1 MAYLGEFSGQFSIKS
16 ALLQYNNSVKYYL
29 MIAWCGSSDLMAIVQ
44 AFTRR
49 DSIDEL
55 TELMNYRLSCCVK
68 DNFP

>member
-44 AFTRR
+44 AFTGPT
-49 DSIDEL
+49 SIDEL
-55 TELMNYRLSCCVK
+55 AFMLCQR
-68 DNFP
+68 